1 MSKYPIG
8 EQRVAAIY
16 DPAQE
21 GNPFLAAM
29 PKMLAHSAFMAA
41 VRSLPPLPA
50 GLGAMMPEERR
61 QHLPM
66 LSSLFIPMD
75 YTYVLYDQLFRALS
89 STYSTRTMLEE
100 IQRTN
105 ALFRGDELTPYATQ
119 PTSGSILGEP
129 GVGKTSTIKRA
140 LSLLP
145 QVIEH
150 TEYAG
155 APFFCKQVLYLAVEC
170 PSDCSV
176 KALALNI
183 VAALDKAIGS
193 NYLRQ
198 LSSLSSAA
206 ASALSTKIKIL
217 CFTHHVGLL
226 VIDEVQ
232 NLVASAQ
239 KNKQVRPLIKFMVEL
254 INDTCTAVYFVG
266 TPEAEDLFVSQEHLR
281 RRTRGMRL
289 LPFKPDGAYRAFLQA
304 IWTYQLT
311 PTTAPF
317 SEQLANKLYDHS
329 GGIPAYIVKI
339 LQESQAQA
347 LLQGESCI
355 SAKTMQ
361 RAIERLAIKVP
372 RTFSGGTHI
381 SDFEGCPDAEQ
392 PTSLDIE
399 DTPAPVSRLYAK
411 PRGRKA
417 APREETDLLL
427 AYQGGNLENY
437 LRTHGLLEKWPC

>member
-1 MSKYPIG
+1 MSKYSTS
-8 EQRVAAIY
+8 QRVAAVY

-105 ALFRGDELTPYATQ
+105 ALFRGSPIYATQ
-119 PTSGSILGEP
+119 PATGSILGVP
-129 GVGKTSTIKRA
+129 GVGKSSTIRRS

-150 TEYAG
+150 EKYQG
-155 APFFCKQVLYLAVEC
+155 KPFFCKQILYLIVEC

-176 KALALNI
+176 KTRGLNI
-183 VAALDKAIGS
+183 AVAIDKAIGS
-193 NYLRQ
+193 SYAKQLTTLR
-198 LSSLSSAA
+198 SAA
-206 ASALSTKIKIL
+206 ASAIATQVKVL
-217 CFTHHVGLL
+217 CLTHHVGLIL
-226 VIDEVQ
+226 IDEIQ
-232 NLVASAQ
+232 NAVTTAQ
-239 KNKQVRPLIKFMVEL
+239 KNKQIKPLIKFLVEL
-254 INDTCTAVYFVG
+254 TNDTCTSAFFVG
-266 TPEAEDLFVSQEHLR
+266 TPIAEELFSSQEHLK

-304 IWTYQLT
+304 IWPYQLT
-311 PTTAPF
+311 PTTAPL
-317 SEQLANKLYDHS
+317 SEQLANKLYNHS
-329 GGIPAYIVKI
+329 GGIPAYIIKI
-339 LQESQAQA
+339 FQESQAQA

-361 RAIERLAIKVP
+361 RAIERLAIKAP

-427 AYQGGNLENY
+427 AYQGDNLENY
-437 LRTHGLLEKWPC
+437 LRTHGLLEEWPC

>member
-1 MSKYPIG
+1 MSKYPTS
-8 EQRVAAIY
+8 QRVAAVY

-105 ALFRGDELTPYATQ
+105 ALFRGSPIYATQ
-119 PTSGSILGEP
+119 PATGSILGVP
-129 GVGKTSTIKRA
+129 GVGKSSTIRRS

-150 TEYAG
+150 EKYQG
-155 APFFCKQVLYLAVEC
+155 KPFFCKQILYLIVEC

-176 KALALNI
+176 KTLGLNI
-183 VAALDKAIGS
+183 AVAIDKAIGS
-193 NYLRQ
+193 SYAKQLTTLR
-198 LSSLSSAA
+198 SAT
-206 ASALSTKIKIL
+206 ASAIATQVKVL
-217 CFTHHVGLL
+217 CLTHHVGLIL
-226 VIDEVQ
+226 IDEIQ
-232 NLVASAQ
+232 NAVTTAQ
-239 KNKQVRPLIKFMVEL
+239 KNKQIKPLIKFLVEL
-254 INDTCTAVYFVG
+254 TNDTCTSAFFVG
-266 TPEAEDLFVSQEHLR
+266 TPIAEELFSSQEHLK

-304 IWTYQLT
+304 IWPYQLT
-311 PTTAPF
+311 PTTAPL

-329 GGIPAYIVKI
+329 GGIPAYIIKI
-339 LQESQAQA
+339 FQESQAQA

-427 AYQGGNLENY
+427 AYQGDNLENY
-437 LRTHGLLEKWPC
+437 LRTHGLLEEWPC

>member
-1 MSKYPIG
+1 MSKYPTS
-8 EQRVAAIY
+8 QRVAAVY
-16 DPAQE
+16 DPTQE
-21 GNPFLAAM
+21 GNPFLAALPEM
-29 PKMLAHSAFMAA
+29 MSREIFLSSI
-41 VRSLPPLPA
+41 RSLPPLPS
-50 GLGAMMPEERR
+50 GVSGMTSEQRR
-61 QHLPM
+61 QHLSL
-66 LSSLFIPMD
+66 LSSLFVPME
-75 YTYVLYDQLFRALS
+75 YMYAVYDQLFRALS
-89 STYSTRTMLEE
+89 STYSTRTMLDE
-100 IQRTN
+100 IRRTN

-289 LPFKPDGAYRAFLQA
+289 LPLKPIGAYRAFLNA
-304 IWTYQLT
+304 IWPYQFTEKKAPLT
-311 PTTAPF
+311 EP
-317 SEQLANKLYDHS
+317 LANRLYDWS
-329 GGIPAYIVKI
+329 GGIPAYVIKI
-339 LQESQAQA
+339 FQETQAQA
-347 LLQGESCI
+347 LLQGERCI

-361 RAIERLAIKVP
+361 RAIELLAIKVP
-372 RTFSGGTHI
+372 RTFSGGTYI
-381 SDFEGCPDAEQ
+381 SDFEAPSEVEPPLSFEDAPLPEK
-392 PTSLDIE
+392 
-399 DTPAPVSRLYAK
+399 RLYANK
-411 PRGRKA
+411 RGRKA
-417 APREETDLLL
+417 AQRDELDLIL
-427 AYQGGNLENY
+427 AYQEGQLMEQLHAHN
-437 LRTHGLLEKWPC
+437 LLEGWPC

>member
-1 MSKYPIG
+1 MSKYPTS
-8 EQRVAAIY
+8 QRVAAVY

-105 ALFRGDELTPYATQ
+105 ALFRGSPIYATQ
-119 PTSGSILGEP
+119 PATGSILGVP
-129 GVGKTSTIKRA
+129 GVGKSSTIRRS

-150 TEYAG
+150 EKYQG
-155 APFFCKQVLYLAVEC
+155 KPFFCKQILYLIVEC

-176 KALALNI
+176 KTLGLNI
-183 VAALDKAIGS
+183 AVAIDKAIGS
-193 NYLRQ
+193 SYAKQLTTLR
-198 LSSLSSAA
+198 SAA
-206 ASALSTKIKIL
+206 ASAIATQVKVL
-217 CFTHHVGLL
+217 CLTHHVGLIL
-226 VIDEVQ
+226 IDEIQ
-232 NLVASAQ
+232 NAVTTAQ
-239 KNKQVRPLIKFMVEL
+239 KNKQIKPLIKFLVEL
-254 INDTCTAVYFVG
+254 TNDTCTSAFFVG
-266 TPEAEDLFVSQEHLR
+266 TPIAEELFSSQEHLK

-304 IWTYQLT
+304 IWPYQLT
-311 PTTAPF
+311 PTTAPL

-329 GGIPAYIVKI
+329 GGIPAYIIKI
-339 LQESQAQA
+339 FQESQAQA

-361 RAIERLAIKVP
+361 RAIERLAIKAP

-427 AYQGGNLENY
+427 AYQGDNLENY
-437 LRTHGLLEKWPC
+437 LRTHGLLEEWPC

>member
-1 MSKYPIG
+1 MSKYPTS
-8 EQRVAAIY
+8 QRVAAVY

-105 ALFRGDELTPYATQ
+105 ALFRGSPIYATQ
-119 PTSGSILGEP
+119 PATGSILGVP
-129 GVGKTSTIKRA
+129 GVGKSSTIRRS

-150 TEYAG
+150 EKYQG
-155 APFFCKQVLYLAVEC
+155 KPFFCKQILYLIVEC

-176 KALALNI
+176 KTLGLNI
-183 VAALDKAIGS
+183 AVAIDKAIGS
-193 NYLRQ
+193 SYAKQLTTLR
-198 LSSLSSAA
+198 SAT
-206 ASALSTKIKIL
+206 ASAIATQVKVL
-217 CFTHHVGLL
+217 CLTHHVGLIL
-226 VIDEVQ
+226 IDEIQ
-232 NLVASAQ
+232 NAVTTAQ
-239 KNKQVRPLIKFMVEL
+239 KNKQIKPLIKFLVEL
-254 INDTCTAVYFVG
+254 TNDTCTSAFFVG
-266 TPEAEDLFVSQEHLR
+266 TPIAEELFSSQEHLK

-304 IWTYQLT
+304 IWPYQLT
-311 PTTAPF
+311 PTTAPL

-329 GGIPAYIVKI
+329 GGIPAYIIKI
-339 LQESQAQA
+339 FQESQAQA

-361 RAIERLAIKVP
+361 RAIERLAIKAP

-427 AYQGGNLENY
+427 AYQGDNLENY
-437 LRTHGLLEKWPC
+437 LRTHGLLEEWPC